1 MRSDLFKRGA
11 VLAVA
16 AVMLCGSA
24 SALFGKKTEIPE
36 EGAPTVQ
43 DIEIITYR
51 GIPYAA
57 QFLASDGEGEDM
69 TFAVVDQPR
78 KGTVTIDGVNFTYTP
93 DEDIT
98 GGDSFTYAATDSS
111 GKTSAPATVTV
122 TIQKTRSGVTYA
134 DTDAK
139 SAYAAQEMA
148 EKGIFTGAKIGDQY
162 YFEPD
167 RTVSRSEFL
176 AMTMEMAGRDVTAVT
191 MTGFSDDAAI
201 PTWAKA
207 YAAAGV
213 ADGIVQGSAT
223 AQGVAFRSEE
233 SITFNEAASLL
244 NRVLEIENV
253 DLDVWYADR
262 ESVPTWASQAV
273 GNLEAVS
280 VLQTGSFGSDAMA
293 QAVTR
298 ADAAE
303 MLVSASAL
311 LTGEK
316 SSDPFDW
323 LK

>member
-1 MRSDLFKRGA
+1 MKSDLFKRA
-11 VLAVA
+11 LVMALAGVI
-16 AVMLCGSA
+16 LTGSA
-24 SALFGKKTEIPE
+24 SALFGKKTPVAE
-36 EGAPTVQ
+36 EGAPTVN
-43 DIEIITYR
+43 DIELTTYR
-51 GIPYAA
+51 GIPYTT
-57 QFLASDGEGEDM
+57 QFLASDGEGDDLA
-69 TFAVVDQPR
+69 FSIVDKPR
-78 KGTVTIDGVNFTYTP
+78 KGTVVIDGVNFTYTP

-98 GGDSFTYAATDSS
+98 GSDSFTYAATDSAGHVS
-111 GKTSAPATVTV
+111 TPAAVTI

-134 DTDAK
+134 DTDAR

-191 MTGFSDDAAI
+191 MTGFSDDEAI

-223 AQGVAFRSEE
+223 AEGVAFRAGEA
-233 SITFNEAASLL
+233 ITFNEAAALL
-244 NRVLEIENV
+244 NRVLEVENV
-253 DLDVWYADR
+253 DLEAWYAGR

-280 VLQTGSFGSDAMA
+280 VLRAGSFGSDTMGRS
-293 QAVTR
+293 VTR

-303 MLVSASAL
+303 MLTSAAAL
-311 LTGEK
+311 LKGED
-316 SSDPFDW
+316 SPLDW